1 MNARRI
7 GECKGHRDQ
16 AIDSSCHRVRA
27 CCACGC
33 RRRCALCKAH
43 SPLEQRTDRRYNSIR
58 RRRRGLLRRLSALSR
73 SGSVGVDLHSEPK
86 PSLALPAKATRCG
99 TVGVSSSEAQCD
111 WLNRVKWRTCFS
123 RSAARSTFSR
133 AFPAVTRA
141 RVSPPLLPVA
151 TVSVTLTLRS
161 AKGNGRTNRGC
172 TDWHAELVEPLLQVT
187 HTHCR
192 HRVGR

>member
-43 SPLEQRTDRRYNSIR
+43 SPLEQRTDRRYNGIR
-58 RRRRGLLRRLSALSR
+58 RRQRRGLWRRLSALSR

-86 PSLALPAKATRCG
+86 YSLAG
-99 TVGVSSSEAQCD
+99 NGYTVRHCWRKLETQCD
-111 WLNRVKWRTCFS
+111 GQSQVAHVFQQKRGEINLQPRLPCS
-123 RSAARSTFSR
+123 DACALAHR
-133 AFPAVTRA
+133 ATQQ
-141 RVSPPLLPVA
+141 LLTVA
-151 TVSVTLTLRS
+151 VTLTLRS
-161 AKGNGRTNRGC
+161 ESEQRT
-172 TDWHAELVEPLLQVT
+172 AERTV
-187 HTHCR
+187 
-192 HRVGR
+192 